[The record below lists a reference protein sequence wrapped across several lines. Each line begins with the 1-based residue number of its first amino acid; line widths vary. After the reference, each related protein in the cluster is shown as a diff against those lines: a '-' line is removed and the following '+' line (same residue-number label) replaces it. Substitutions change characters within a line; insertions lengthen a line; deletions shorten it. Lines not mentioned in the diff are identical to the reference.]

1 MKSNDETQTGADFVK
16 PPFLY
21 EIRVKG
27 RLSSEQWTSWFD
39 DLTVSTDKGESTL
52 RGRVPDHSALYGL
65 LGRLRDL
72 AGQHSA

>member
-1 MKSNDETQTGADFVK
+1 MNSNDETAENEEFKK

-39 DLTVSTDKGESTL
+39 D
-52 RGRVPDHSALYGL
+52 P
-65 LGRLRDL
+65 
-72 AGQHSA
+72 